1 MLERPL
7 SDEPVP
13 KFAQRATR
21 ILINE
26 GQETELVSE
35 LHARAK
41 ALEVSVLLEVC
52 MLASSST
59 CSVDSR
65 IRQLYL
71 LSWIRDWTGVKLR
84 TTVKKQILCT
94 SLPVDTELIVTHP

>member
-1 MLERPL
+1 
-7 SDEPVP
+7 
-13 KFAQRATR
+13 
-21 ILINE
+21 
-26 GQETELVSE
+26 
-35 LHARAK
+35 
-41 ALEVSVLLEVC
+41 

-94 SLPVDTELIVTHP
+94 SLPVDTELIVTPMIHGSTFEFHKSFLIVFGVCEGHDMVEAVSED